1 MICLTECITPAARRR
16 EIQQGSGPH
25 MKRRRGIIAASM
37 AGMAAMTAVSL
48 LQTGLIKHLPDPPLR
63 DFDSD
68 RVNSSDT
75 AYAFGAPDGPISLA
89 SFAANVPV
97 AAWGAEDRWRTQPW
111 IPVAAAGKALVEAAA
126 AGWYAYQMPAK
137 EKAWCG
143 YCITAALASFTV
155 AALSLP
161 EARAAWR
168 ELRNR

>member
-1 MICLTECITPAARRR
+1 
-16 EIQQGSGPH
+16 

-48 LQTGLIKHLPDPPLR
+48 LQTGLIKHLPDPPLK

-75 AYAFGAPDGPISLA
+75 AYAFGAPDGPISLT
-89 SFAANVPV
+89 SFAVNIPV
-97 AAWGAEDRWRTQPW
+97 AAWGSEDRWRNQPC

-126 AGWYAYQMPAK
+126 AGWYAYQMPAR

-155 AALSLP
+155 AALSFP

-168 ELRNR
+168 ELRKK